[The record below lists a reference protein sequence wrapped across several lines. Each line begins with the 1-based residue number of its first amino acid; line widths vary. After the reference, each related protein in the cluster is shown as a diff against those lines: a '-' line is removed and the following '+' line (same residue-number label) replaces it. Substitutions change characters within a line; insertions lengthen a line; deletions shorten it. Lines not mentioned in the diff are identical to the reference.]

1 MPSLFEELNAELSG
15 VMTDVS
21 RSVVQVRDESRGAG
35 AGMIWHADGLIITN
49 AHVARRG
56 PLKVALYD
64 GRVLDARL
72 IARDEER
79 DLAALV
85 VDAHELPTI
94 QIGSSRTLQAGQWV
108 MSLGHP
114 WGILNAASGGV
125 VISTGKPA
133 PELRAGHNDWVV
145 CDLHLRPG
153 NSGGPLFDVHG
164 RLIGV
169 NTMITSPNVGVAVGV
184 DAVKDFLKRTIGSA
198 SAAPPASGGSGV
210 DAPQPSMF
218 V

>member
-1 MPSLFEELNAELSG
+1 MPSLFEQLNTELSG

-21 RSVVQVRDESRGAG
+21 RSVVQVRDEARGAG

-56 PLKVALYD
+56 PLKVALHD

-72 IARDEER
+72 LARDEDR

-85 VDAHELPTI
+85 IDAHDLPTI
-94 QIGSSRTLQAGQWV
+94 QIGSSRTLHAGQWV

-125 VISTGKPA
+125 VISVGKPA
-133 PELRAGHNDWVV
+133 PEFNATHEDWVV

-153 NSGGPLFDVHG
+153 NSGGPLFDVDG

-169 NTMITSPNVGVAVGV
+169 NTMITSPNVGIAVGV
-184 DAVKDFLKRTIGSA
+184 DAVKDFLKRTLGSA
-198 SAAPPASGGSGV
+198 SAAPPASAGV
-210 DAPQPSMF
+210 SATAAPSVF